1 MTKRQEGGAG
11 WKSWRKWAAAA
22 LLLALIY
29 AGRHLWLREIGEF
42 LVVSDAP
49 QNADIAV
56 VLAGDGF
63 GRRILKAADLVRQG
77 YAPQVLVDGPRGM
90 YGFDEASLAIRFAVD
105 QGAPQQI
112 FIPLVM
118 RARSTMAEA
127 RAVDEELRR
136 RNVHTALVVTSNYH
150 TRRARAVFRRY
161 GSRDIRYLIIAAP
174 DEDFSPENWWTTRDA
189 QKVVFFEYA
198 KLIDWWLVE

>member
-1 MTKRQEGGAG
+1 
-11 WKSWRKWAAAA
+11 

-63 GRRILKAADLVRQG
+63 GRRILKAAELVRQG
-77 YAPQVLVDGPRGM
+77 YVPRVLVDGPRGM

-105 QGAPQQI
+105 QGAPREI

-127 RAVDEELRR
+127 RAVDEELRK
-136 RNVHTALVVTSNYH
+136 RNAHTVLIVTSNYH

-161 GSRDIRYLIIAAP
+161 GSRDIRYFIIAAP